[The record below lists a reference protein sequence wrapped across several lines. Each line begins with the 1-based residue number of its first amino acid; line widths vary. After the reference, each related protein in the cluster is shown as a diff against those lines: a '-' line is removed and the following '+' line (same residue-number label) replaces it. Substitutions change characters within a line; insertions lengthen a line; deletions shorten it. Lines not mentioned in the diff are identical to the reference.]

1 MDAKKTDQ
9 TQSEEKRAPK
19 RIFAAN
25 TRHATQA
32 GPKRIFAP
40 HRIIRKLGGTIGHGD
55 FPNAVLQGS
64 TSNFQV
70 YVIPELGAAG
80 QAIARGVLA
89 NCERD
94 YNTIKGYF
102 GGITPKSLP
111 FHVVIAQNVGG
122 AYHYGCL
129 ATEIYCD
136 SQASPLDPAFTSFL
150 LMAEAVEVFSASQ
163 NLGWDCGAGNG
174 EGLSRVLATAL
185 YPTEIQKPGL
195 ATAGV
200 WLEGNRPN
208 WVNRNANTDQDA
220 VVNGCDVLFLNYLRY
235 QLGYSWNLIVGA
247 ATPTLAKT
255 YKKLTGKK
263 NAFAP
268 FKSLLDRHFP
278 PGQPSNLMTD
288 NPFPLQ

>member
-1 MDAKKTDQ
+1 VGWWPLDDALADFAGHNPGQPVGPIAFTTGKVADALGLDGTSAYVKVPASPGLNAGSSGTGL
-9 TQSEEKRAPK
+9 TLEC
-19 RIFAAN
+19 RINPAN
-25 TRHATQA
+25 INSLHPLIEWNNSA
-32 GPKRIFAP
+32 GSI
-40 HRIIRKLGGTIGHGD
+40 GTH
-55 FPNAVLQGS
+55 F
-64 TSNFQV
+64 F
-70 YVIPELGAAG
+70 
-80 QAIARGVLA
+80 
-89 NCERD
+89 
-94 YNTIKGYF
+94 
-102 GGITPKSLP
+102 
-111 FHVVIAQNVGG
+111 GG

-129 ATEIYCD
+129 ATVIYCD
-136 SQASPLDPAFTSFL
+136 SQSSPLDPAFTSFL

-200 WLEGNRPN
+200 WLDSNRPN

-247 ATPTLAKT
+247 AAPTLAKT
-255 YKKLTGKK
+255 YRTLTGKK
-263 NAFAP
+263 SAFAP